1 MNIIRRIYDWMGS
14 KVGSPW
20 ATAWLL
26 FLFFIEASVLI
37 IPVDPLLILYC
48 VKHQSRSFY
57 YAALATGAS
66 VFGGLFGYAIG
77 AVMWS
82 TVGTWI
88 VQHLISQ
95 PVFDSIAAKYA
106 LYQHWAV
113 LIAALTPV
121 PYKAVTISAG
131 FCHLDLASFIGFS
144 ILGRGIRFFLLAG
157 LIYKWGKPIQTFID
171 RYFNLLAI
179 LFMLILFGSVKVLF
193 S

>member
-14 KVGSPW
+14 KVGSRW
-20 ATAWLL
+20 ATAWLIL
-26 FLFFIEASVLI
+26 LFFIEASVLI

-57 YAALATGAS
+57 YAALAVLSS
-66 VFGGLFGYAIG
+66 VLGGLFGYAIG

-82 TVGTWI
+82 TVGNWI

-95 PVFDSIAAKYA
+95 PVFDSISAKYV
-106 LYQHWAV
+106 LYENWAV

-131 FCHLDLASFIGFS
+131 FCHLDIGSFVLFS
-144 ILGRGIRFFLLAG
+144 LLGRGIRFFLLAG

-171 RYFNLLAI
+171 RYFNLLAV
-179 LFMLILFGSVKVLF
+179 LFVLIMLASVKVLF
-193 S
+193 